1 MEELNKAF
9 NEYMQ
14 EFKKLD
20 TKDKR
25 REVVTSIKEL
35 IVAFDKLAQTDNIEL
50 HYLRSPEVQ
59 DLKKENVSEDDFLEA
74 ELVYIEVAK
83 NMIGEYLEYKV

>member
-20 TKDKR
+20 TKLIP
-25 REVVTSIKEL
+25 IKPL
-35 IVAFDKLAQTDNIEL
+35 L
-50 HYLRSPEVQ
+50 S
-59 DLKKENVSEDDFLEA
+59 S
-74 ELVYIEVAK
+74 
-83 NMIGEYLEYKV
+83 MIFN

>member
-35 IVAFDKLAQTDNIEL
+35 IVAFDKLAQADNIEL

-59 DLKKENVSEDDFLEA
+59 DLKKENVSEDEFLEA

>member
-35 IVAFDKLAQTDNIEL
+35 IVAFDKLAQADNIEL
-50 HYLRSPEVQ
+50 HYLRSNEVT
-59 DLKKENVSEDDFLEA
+59 DLKKDNVSEDDFLEA

>member
-9 NEYMQ
+9 NEYMN
-14 EFKKLD
+14 EFKKLN
-20 TKDKR
+20 TNDKR
-25 REVVTSIKEL
+25 REIVTSIKEL
-35 IVAFDKLAQTDNIEL
+35 IVAFDKLAQADNIEL
-50 HYLRSPEVQ
+50 HYLRSSEVN
-59 DLKKENVSEDDFLEA
+59 DLKKENVTEDDFLEA

>member
-35 IVAFDKLAQTDNIEL
+35 MK
-50 HYLRSPEVQ
+50 
-59 DLKKENVSEDDFLEA
+59 
-74 ELVYIEVAK
+74 
-83 NMIGEYLEYKV
+83 

>member
-35 IVAFDKLAQTDNIEL
+35 IVAFDKLVQADNIEL